1 MKHGSQNET
10 LNDREQKL
18 STARRLRECR
28 VMAGYKTAA
37 SAFINYGWDG
47 MTYLQHEDGI
57 RAFGK
62 EEAIR
67 YARAFNVSYQWLMYG
82 SDYND

>member
-1 MKHGSQNET
+1 MKFGNQNEI
-10 LNDREQKL
+10 LSAREQKL
-18 STARRLRECR
+18 SAARRLRECR
-28 VMAGYKTAA
+28 VDAGYKTAA

-57 RAFGK
+57 RTFSI

-67 YARAFNVSYQWLMYG
+67 YAKAFNVSYKWLMYG
-82 SDYND
+82 FD